1 MRRTNAW
8 GPLLLLPTIAFAVG
22 VPCLAQPAPSPRTR
36 GQAPAAPPVDPVS
49 PALRQ
54 ALAAEWLSDEERR
67 DLRVRHGL
75 WEEGD
80 LDSPARRARAALDD
94 LRLLDPAL
102 RDPDAPRDLR
112 AEGMLARGELEEAL
126 ALLPEADSARALR
139 LRAECLERLGRLE
152 LLLAEID
159 AQAPRLA
166 ADPLLRDDPDAVAD
180 LAGALLVRARVAG
193 EPPEAHRAVMAMLAR
208 ARGELDRL
216 HVAARLAES
225 ELLLEKDNPEEAGAA
240 LVEAISLHPRLARA
254 WGLAGRVALERFDFD
269 SAEKAARTLRS
280 IDPEHPLAAL
290 LDARAALLRNDPD
303 AAEEQLD
310 AVLAALPRH
319 PEALALAAAVD
330 AARYDFDAMQARLA
344 ALDEA
349 MPRHPEPW
357 LEAGRQLAMDRQYAE
372 AAEVLAEASRRRPE
386 WPTPRID
393 LAMLELQSG
402 RDAVALAELR
412 EIAARD
418 PFNRRAANSL
428 RLLEEIAGYERIR
441 SERFEIRFKGGID
454 AVVAELMPDA
464 LDRMHEEVAARFD
477 HEPPAPTVIE
487 VLPDHPTFAVRIT
500 AMPWIHTVA
509 ACTGPVI
516 AMEVPRRG
524 PPKKHLGPFDWLE
537 VLRHEYAHTVTLS
550 ATRNRIPHW
559 FTEAAATSVETV
571 PRDYPTCMLL
581 ARSLLADELLSLDE
595 IDWAFVRP
603 KKPTDRTLAYAQ
615 GRWMLEFM
623 DEAFGPGALVALLGR
638 FRDGKDSRAAFAEVL
653 GVEPDE
659 FESRFLAWARE
670 EVRGWGLDPRPSIE
684 SLLEAQAEADA
695 AAAEIV
701 AADDDGGAATDGN
714 DDSDA
719 PADEVP
725 PAAQAIGEA
734 RLAAWL
740 AEHPDHP
747 DLLEL
752 AIRRRL
758 GDRDELPDDVEP
770 LLERYAAARP
780 VDPYPHR
787 VLARAHLASEDPLRA
802 IPHLEALDRVER
814 DENAYSIELARLLRR
829 AGRSDEALVAVMK
842 ATRID
847 PYDAPLRELAAAIAL
862 EAGAPE
868 LCRLH
873 LRALLLLEPDR
884 PQHQRRL
891 EALEKRLGAG

>member
-1 MRRTNAW
+1 MRRTTAW
-8 GPLLLLPTIAFAVG
+8 RSILLLPTIAGAVG
-22 VPCLAQPAPSPRTR
+22 TPALAQTARSSPARA
-36 GQAPAAPPVDPVS
+36 QAPAPPPVDPVS

-54 ALAAEWLSDEERR
+54 ALGAEWLSDDERR

-75 WEEGD
+75 WEAGD

-102 RDPDAPRDLR
+102 GDPEAPRDLR
-112 AEGMLARGELEEAL
+112 AEGMIARGELEEAL
-126 ALLPEADSARALR
+126 ALLPEADSARSLR

-152 LLLAEID
+152 ILLAEID

-180 LAGALLVRARVAG
+180 LAGAILVRARVAG
-193 EPPEAHRAVMAMLAR
+193 QPPEAHRAVMAMLAR

-254 WGLAGRVALERFDFD
+254 WGLAGRVALDRFDFD
-269 SAEKAARTLRS
+269 SAEKAARALRA
-280 IDPEHPLAAL
+280 IDPGHPLAAL

-303 AAEEQLD
+303 AAEEEID
-310 AVLAALPRH
+310 AVLARLPRH

-330 AARYDFDAMQARLA
+330 AARYDFDAMRARLA

-372 AAEVLAEASRRRPE
+372 AAEVLAEASRRRPA

-412 EIAARD
+412 EIAAQD

-428 RLLEEIAGYERIR
+428 RLLEEIAGYERLR
-441 SERFEIRFKGGID
+441 SDRFEIRFKGGID

-623 DEAFGPGALVALLGR
+623 EESFGPGALVALLAQ
-638 FRDGKDSRAAFAEVL
+638 FREGEDSRAAFAEVL
-653 GVEPDE
+653 GVEPEE
-659 FESRFLAWARE
+659 FESRFLAWAQGK
-670 EVRGWGLDPRPSIE
+670 VRAWGLDPEPSIE
-684 SLLEAQAEADA
+684 SLLEAQARADA
-695 AAAEIV
+695 EEAEEPAAVEAG
-701 AADDDGGAATDGN
+701 DDDA
-714 DDSDA
+714 DA

-725 PAAQAIGEA
+725 PAAQAIGDA

-740 AEHPDHP
+740 AEHPEHP

-758 GDRDELPDDVEP
+758 GDRDELPADVEP

-787 VLARAHLASEDPLRA
+787 VLARAFLASEDPLRA

-814 DENAYSIELARLLRR
+814 DENAYAIELARLLRR
-829 AGRSDEALVAVMK
+829 AGRSDEALAAVMK

-891 EALEKRLGAG
+891 EALQKRLGAG

>member
-695 AAAEIV
+695 AAVEV
-701 AADDDGGAATDGN
+701 TAAGD